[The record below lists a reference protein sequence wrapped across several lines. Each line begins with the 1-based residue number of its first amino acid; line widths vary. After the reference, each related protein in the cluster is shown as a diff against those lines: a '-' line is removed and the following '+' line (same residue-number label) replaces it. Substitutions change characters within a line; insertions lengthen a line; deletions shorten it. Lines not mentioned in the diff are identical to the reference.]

1 MWSKLSLSAPQSSV
15 FNAVRE
21 VLTGRI
27 QPLLFPRA
35 TSQTDALVHPLGD
48 CREGQIPRSLCGVFD
63 FLTEAEYSFAAG
75 GTVRTDEYLKL
86 AWFTYIV
93 HSNIIKAT
101 TRLSPGSR
109 NTLQNPFSSRTGRV
123 TLADTS

>member
-1 MWSKLSLSAPQSSV
+1 M
-15 FNAVRE
+15 RE
-21 VLTGRI
+21 VLSGRI

-93 HSNIIKAT
+93 HRNIIKT
-101 TRLSPGSR
+101 EQDVYKRQVENS
-109 NTLQNPFSSRTGRV
+109 
-123 TLADTS
+123 D